1 MRLTIAVHGHLQHTS
16 AVGQDEMTLTFPDG
30 DAIRV
35 RDILEILNIFEEEVH
50 ALTINGRKARVDSA
64 LRGRAR
70 VEIFPRER
78 RLVGASR
85 MGPDRM

>member
-16 AVGQDEMTLTFPDG
+16 AVGQDEMT
-30 DAIRV
+30 
-35 RDILEILNIFEEEVH
+35 FEEEVH
-50 ALTINGRKARVDSA
+50 ELTINGRKARVDSA

-78 RLVGASR
+78 RIVGTSR
-85 MGPDRM
+85 VGPVRV